1 MTKEEIL
8 KIIDNCRKSFVY
20 FCENF
25 CKIQHRNAGILPFKL
40 FPYQRDSVKAF
51 KKHNRVIYLKCRQ
64 SGISTLTGA
73 YALWVAMFYTNRN
86 VLIVSKRDEDAM
98 GYLNRNVK
106 FVYENLPEFFWAIY
120 GDPREGSA
128 KKYQSC
134 KTYNEHNIAF
144 YQGSEIKSLTSSKD
158 TLRSNSASLVII
170 DEAAFIPD
178 MEQMWTAGQPTLMH
192 GGSVIVISTTNGRGN
207 WYSNTIDDARSGDNN
222 FHLIEIP
229 WYKMDWVL
237 EWRDKLSGRNMRL
250 APCDNVVEC
259 KTEEDKAQFGEF
271 KSPWLLQQFREL
283 QEKGEPWKFR
293 QEVLMEFVGSG
304 NTVLS
309 REALLKLASEVDDKF
324 KITNKPVT
332 YSNQTASIDNVQL
345 FFANNLLVWETPVR
359 SEPAVVVQGKI
370 IKPGKTGHRYAIGGD
385 VSTGESSDWS
395 ALCVIDVTTSR
406 QVAELMIKVD
416 TTVFARMCDYIGR
429 FYNNA
434 LLNVESAG
442 IGKAVVQ
449 DLKSVYFYPNL
460 FYRRLPTGNR
470 DKVPGFPTSGAS
482 KNFIVKAMTDNI
494 GTDNILF
501 RSNRLLK
508 QANSFI
514 HLGGGRTGNEPGTNN
529 NDDLMIASGLACI
542 AIPDA
547 LETPDGLIPTSSQAV
562 EDFSHEKINV
572 TMDEILKKGGHS
584 LMYPI
589 IMSEEPTVEM
599 TMEQEML
606 KFAIQIGGLPQ
617 EVAAQR
623 RHAMPNVKPAK
634 KYF

>member
-1 MTKEEIL
+1 MNSDDIL
-8 KIIDNCRKSFVY
+8 KIIDKCRKSFIF

-25 CKIQHRNAGILPFKL
+25 CKIQHRNAGILPFRL
-40 FPYQRDSVKAF
+40 FPYQRNSVEMF
-51 KKHNRVIYLKCRQ
+51 KKHNRIIYLKCRQ

-106 FVYENLPEFFWAIY
+106 FVYENLPSFFWQIF
-120 GDPREGSA
+120 GDPREGAA
-128 KKYQSC
+128 KKFQAC
-134 KTYNEHNIAF
+134 KTYNEHSIGF
-144 YQGSEIKSLTSSKD
+144 WSGSEIKSLTSSKD

-237 EWRDKLSGRNMRL
+237 EWRDSINGRKIRL
-250 APCDNVVEC
+250 APCDGVEKC
-259 KTEEDKAQFGEF
+259 ETEEDKAQFGDF

-309 REALLKLASEVDDKF
+309 REALIKLAAEVDNVVKVPT
-324 KITNKPVT
+324 KPIAYENITAGMQSVL
-332 YSNQTASIDNVQL
+332 D
-345 FFANNLLVWETPVR
+345 FAKGLWVWEMPVR
-359 SEPAVVVQGKI
+359 AEPDVVVQGRI
-370 IKPGKTGHRYAIGGD
+370 IKAGRPGHRYAIGGD

-395 ALCVIDVTTSR
+395 ALVVIDVTEMR
-406 QVAELMIKVD
+406 QVAELVIKVD
-416 TTVFARMCDYIGR
+416 TSVFAKMCDYIGR

-460 FYRRLPTGNR
+460 FYRRLPTGKKDR
-470 DKVPGFPTSGAS
+470 IPGYPTSGAS
-482 KNFIVKAMTDNI
+482 KNFIVKAMTDNM
-494 GTDNILF
+494 GTDHVLF
-501 RSNRLLK
+501 RSSRLVK

-514 HLGGGRTGNEPGTNN
+514 HLGGGRTGNEPGSNN
-529 NDDLMIASGLACI
+529 NDDLMIAGGLACL
-542 AIPDA
+542 AIEDA
-547 LETPDGLIPTSSQAV
+547 LATPDGLIPTSSQAV
-562 EDFSHEKINV
+562 EEFSSEKITV
-572 TMDEILKKGGHS
+572 TMEEILQRGGHT
-584 LMYPI
+584 LMYPV
-589 IMSEEPTVEM
+589 IMSEDPSVEM
-599 TMEQEML
+599 TMEQELL
-606 KFAIQIGGLPQ
+606 KFTMQIGGIPP
-617 EVAAQR
+617 ETAGQR
-623 RHAMPNVKPAK
+623 RYAMPNTKPQK
-634 KYF
+634 KYYN